1 MRLDLMRHE
10 VPPFLRVCPLVFD
23 SAVVEEHCQ
32 QSIWFR
38 QSHKKFQYQQTLD
51 YMLDSVS

>member
-1 MRLDLMRHE
+1 MRLDRMPHE
-10 VPPFLRVCPLVFD
+10 VPPFLRVSPLVFD
-23 SAVVEEHCQ
+23 SAVAEHCQ

>member
-1 MRLDLMRHE
+1 MLLDRMRHE
-10 VPPFLRVCPLVFD
+10 VPPFLRVPPPVFD
-23 SAVVEEHCQ
+23 SAVVEHSQ

-38 QSHKKFQYQQTLD
+38 QNHKKFQYQQTLD

>member
-1 MRLDLMRHE
+1 MRLDRMPHE
-10 VPPFLRVCPLVFD
+10 VPLFLRVSPLVFD
-23 SAVVEEHCQ
+23 PAVVEHCQ